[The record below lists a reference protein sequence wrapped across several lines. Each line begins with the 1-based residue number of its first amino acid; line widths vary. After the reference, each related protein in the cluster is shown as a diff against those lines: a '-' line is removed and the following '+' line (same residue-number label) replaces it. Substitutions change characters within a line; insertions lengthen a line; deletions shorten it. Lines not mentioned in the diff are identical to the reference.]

1 MSRQPLVA
9 LVDDDISVREAVPGL
24 LQRLGFAVRAY
35 TSAEEFL
42 AADVADATKCLIL
55 DVALPGMSG
64 SDLQRELARRAAGV
78 PIVFITARDDQALK
92 LRLLGAG
99 AVACLFK
106 PFSNT
111 ALIAAVE
118 AATAGGK
125 S

>member
-9 LVDDDISVREAVPGL
+9 LVDDDISVRESVLGL
-24 LQRLGFAVRAY
+24 LQRVGFAVRAFA
-35 TSAEEFL
+35 SAEEFL
-42 AADVADATKCLIL
+42 TADVAEATKCLIL

-64 SDLQRELARRAAGV
+64 SDLQHELARRAAGV
-78 PIVFITARDDQALK
+78 PIVFITAGDDQALK

-118 AATAGGK
+118 AALGRR
-125 S
+125 